1 MVVVFALDSMY
12 QPKLR
17 VGVSEIPK
25 SSIHD
30 LLYCISED
38 GNLEKLGFFCQHWQV
53 QFYLVFWSAKFV
65 SFSSRG
71 DPVKMAR
78 HISRLVNS
86 IDDGGVLI
94 GRWDGQYD
102 DGTAPSEW
110 TGSVDILAS
119 YLQNQQEV
127 PYGQCWVF
135 AGVVT
140 TGNGNERL
148 LVGRSWRA

>member
-1 MVVVFALDSMY
+1 
-12 QPKLR
+12 
-17 VGVSEIPK
+17 
-25 SSIHD
+25 
-30 LLYCISED
+30 
-38 GNLEKLGFFCQHWQV
+38 
-53 QFYLVFWSAKFV
+53 
-65 SFSSRG
+65 
-71 DPVKMAR
+71 MAR

-148 LVGRSWRA
+148 LVGRS